1 MTATE
6 TAPMAKRGGEAPRH
20 LSLPRLVLVVFLP
33 FAGGYF
39 LSYLYRSVNA
49 VIAPNL
55 VAEVGLTP
63 GDLGLLTAAFF
74 FGFALPQ
81 IPLGLL
87 LDRFGPRRVQST
99 QLVVAAAGALWFALA
114 ESKFGLIGGR
124 TLIGIGMAGCLMAS
138 FKAIT
143 LWFPAERW
151 PLVNGLL
158 LGAGGV
164 GAMVATK
171 PVELMLTLTDWRGIF
186 FGVSAATVA
195 LAAITHA
202 IVPEKPTEAQ
212 HQKLGTQ
219 IREMKV
225 IFRDRYFWR
234 LAPLGMLT
242 MGAGM
247 AIQGLWA
254 APWLRDI
261 AHLSHSAVADY
272 LLATTAAMTVGFA
285 GVGVLTDVL
294 RRFGVSAFTIMAV
307 GAALLVAS
315 QAAMVFEVDPG
326 GLWIWLLFG
335 LTNNITVLSYP
346 LLSRHFP
353 LRYAGRANG
362 VLNLL
367 VFAAAFA
374 AQYAIGGIIGLW
386 PAAADGGYAP
396 DAYPVA
402 FGIFLALQAATF
414 LWLLVPGRAVT
425 ETPDRAASRSA

>member
-6 TAPMAKRGGEAPRH
+6 TARPATGDGGAPLR
-20 LSLPRLVLVVFLP
+20 LSVGRLVLVVFLP

-49 VIAPNL
+49 IIAPEL
-55 VAEVGLTP
+55 VAEVGLTAA
-63 GDLGLLTAAFF
+63 DLGLLTAAFF

-99 QLVVAAAGALWFALA
+99 QLVVAALGAIWFAVA
-114 ESKFGLIGGR
+114 EDELGLVGGR

-143 LWFPAERW
+143 LWFPTERW

-158 LGAGGV
+158 LGAGGL
-164 GAMVATK
+164 GAMAATK
-171 PVELMLTLTDWRGIF
+171 PIELMLAVTDWRGIF
-186 FGVSAATVA
+186 FGVSAATVV
-195 LAAITHA
+195 LAAITHVV
-202 IVPEKPTEAQ
+202 VPEKPNEARGE
-212 HQKLGTQ
+212 KLGTQ
-219 IREMKV
+219 LREMKV

-234 LAPLGMLT
+234 LAPIGTVT

-261 AHLSHSAVADY
+261 AHLSPGGVADY
-272 LLATTAAMTVGFA
+272 LFATTAAMTVGFA
-285 GVGVLTDVL
+285 GVGLATDVL
-294 RRFGVSAFTIMAV
+294 RRYGIGPFAV
-307 GAALLVAS
+307 MTAGTVILIGS
-315 QAAMVFEVDPG
+315 QAAMVFEVDPT
-326 GLWIWLLFG
+326 GLWIWILFG
-335 LTNNITVLSYP
+335 VTNNITVLSYP

-362 VLNLL
+362 GLNLL

-374 AQYAIGGIIGLW
+374 AQYAIGAIIGLW
-386 PAAADGGYAP
+386 PAGADGGYAP
-396 DAYPVA
+396 DAYPIA
-402 FGIFLALQAATF
+402 FGIFLALQIAAF
-414 LWLLVPGRAVT
+414 LWLFRPARAVT
-425 ETPDRAASRSA
+425 DGPGRAASRSG

>member
-6 TAPMAKRGGEAPRH
+6 TVQAATRDGEAPGR
-20 LSLPRLVLVVFLP
+20 LSLARLVLVVFLP

-55 VAEVGLTP
+55 VAEVGLTAA
-63 GDLGLLTAAFF
+63 DLGLLTAAFF

-99 QLVVAAAGALWFALA
+99 QLVVAALGALWFALA
-114 ESKFGLIGGR
+114 ESKLGLIGGR

-171 PVELMLTLTDWRGIF
+171 PVELMLALTDWRGIF
-186 FGVSAATVA
+186 IGISAATVV
-195 LAAITHA
+195 LAAITH
-202 IVPEKPTEAQ
+202 IVVPEKPSEAQ
-212 HQKLGTQ
+212 HAKLMTQ
-219 IREMKV
+219 LREMKV

-234 LAPLGMLT
+234 LAPVGMLT

-261 AHLSHSAVADY
+261 AHLSQSAVADY

-285 GVGVLTDVL
+285 GVGVVTDVL
-294 RRFGVSAFTIMAV
+294 RRYHVSAFTVMTV
-307 GAALLVAS
+307 GAAVLIAA
-315 QAAMVFEVDPG
+315 QAAMVFEVDPT
-326 GLWIWLLFG
+326 GLWVWILFG
-335 LTNNITVLSYP
+335 VTNNVTVLSYP

-362 VLNLL
+362 ALNLL
-367 VFAAAFA
+367 VFSAAFA

-386 PAAADGGYAP
+386 PAGAQGGYAP

-402 FGIFLALQAATF
+402 FGIFLALQLAAF
-414 LWLLVPGRAVT
+414 LWLLLPGRRVT
-425 ETPDRAASRSA
+425 DAPGRAASRSG

>member
-1 MTATE
+1 MTAPDTLAPA
-6 TAPMAKRGGEAPRH
+6 TRDGGAPMR
-20 LSLPRLVLVVFLP
+20 LSLGRLVLVVFLP

-49 VIAPNL
+49 VIAPQL
-55 VAEVGLTP
+55 VSEVGLTAA
-63 GDLGLLTAAFF
+63 DLGLLTAAFF

-99 QLVVAAAGALWFALA
+99 QLVVAALGALWFALA
-114 ESKFGLIGGR
+114 DDKLGLIGGR

-143 LWFPAERW
+143 LWFPMERW

-158 LGAGGV
+158 LGAGGL

-171 PVELMLTLTDWRGIF
+171 PVELMLAITDWRGIF
-186 FGVSAATVA
+186 FGVSAITVA
-195 LAAITHA
+195 LAAITHVV
-202 IVPEKPTEAQ
+202 VPEKPSEARGE
-212 HQKLGTQ
+212 KLGIQ
-219 IREMKV
+219 LREMKV

-234 LAPLGMLT
+234 LAPIGTVT

-261 AHLSHSAVADY
+261 AHLSQGDIADY
-272 LLATTAAMTVGFA
+272 LLATTASMTVGFA
-285 GVGVLTDVL
+285 GAGLVTDVL
-294 RRFGVSAFTIMAV
+294 RRYGIGPFAV
-307 GAALLVAS
+307 MTVGTAILIAA
-315 QAAMVFEVDPG
+315 QAAMVFEVDPT
-326 GLWIWLLFG
+326 GLWIWILFG
-335 LTNNITVLSYP
+335 VTNNITVLSYP
-346 LLSRHFP
+346 MLSRHFP

-362 VLNLL
+362 GLNLL

-374 AQYAIGGIIGLW
+374 TQYAIGGIIALW
-386 PAAADGGYAP
+386 PAGAGGGYAP
-396 DAYPVA
+396 DAYPIA
-402 FGIFLALQAATF
+402 FGVFLALQVAAF
-414 LWLLVPGRAVT
+414 LWLLLPGRRVT
-425 ETPDRAASRSA
+425 DAPDRAASRSA

>member
-6 TAPMAKRGGEAPRH
+6 AATRDDDVPVR
-20 LSLPRLVLVVFLP
+20 LSLARLVLVVFLP

-49 VIAPNL
+49 VIAPHL
-55 VAEVGLTP
+55 VAEVGLTAA
-63 GDLGLLTAAFF
+63 DLGLLTAVFF

-99 QLVVAAAGALWFALA
+99 QLLVAALGALWFALA
-114 ESKFGLIGGR
+114 HDKLGLIGGR
-124 TLIGIGMAGCLMAS
+124 MLIGIGMAGCLMAS

-171 PVELMLTLTDWRGIF
+171 PVELMLSLTDWRGIF
-186 FGVSAATVA
+186 FGVSAATVV
-195 LAAITHA
+195 LAALTHA
-202 IVPEKPTEAQ
+202 IVPEKPTEA
-212 HQKLGTQ
+212 HGQKLGTQ
-219 IREMKV
+219 FLEMKV

-234 LAPLGMLT
+234 LAPLGTLT

-247 AIQGLWA
+247 AIQGLWS

-261 AHLSHSAVADY
+261 AHLSQSGVADY

-285 GVGVLTDVL
+285 GVGVATDVL
-294 RRFGVSAFTIMAV
+294 RRYGVSAFTVMTV
-307 GAALLVAS
+307 GATLFIVS
-315 QAAMVFEVDPG
+315 QAAMVFEVDPT

-335 LTNNITVLSYP
+335 VTNNVTVLSYP

-362 VLNLL
+362 ALNLL
-367 VFAAAFA
+367 VFAGAFI

-386 PAAADGGYAP
+386 PAGAKGGYAP
-396 DAYPVA
+396 EAYPVA
-402 FGIFLALQAATF
+402 FGIFLALQIAAF
-414 LWLLVPGRAVT
+414 LWLLVPGRRVT
-425 ETPDRAASRSA
+425 DTPDRAASRSG